1 MKVINNKR
9 MHETSNQK
17 KKLKELYMKEKTK
30 TIEVQGSYE
39 GDHNKEMPSNKALVD
54 YNKEHT
60 IIKIVSFE
68 EGSPKT
74 LVIVGLWREVYN

>member
-1 MKVINNKR
+1 MTVINNKR

-30 TIEVQGSYE
+30 TIEVQGSYQ
-39 GDHNKEMPSNKALVD
+39 GDHNKEIQFNMALGD

-60 IIKIVSFE
+60 IIKIGSFE
-68 EGSPKT
+68 EGSTKK
-74 LVIVGLWREVYN
+74 LVIVGLW